1 MDTSSTPMAS
11 TGHTSIR
18 VLVVTPGLIRGGVET
33 HVLLLI
39 RAFSGSDVRIQLAT
53 LYDGWLAAEASRL
66 GVRTHIMKKRF
77 RGDPRTVFRLGRI
90 IKREGID
97 IVHTHMVGGNLYGRI
112 AGRLAGVRGIVST
125 LHYGSPLG
133 VAPHDEDWTHA
144 LVLKLDYLM
153 GRMSHVLIATS
164 EAVRQQLV
172 AGGMAAHRAVTIRN
186 AVDVDRMQQGESGRL
201 EVRREFGLPP
211 EVPVIGIV
219 GRLVPVKRFD
229 LFLRAAHR
237 VATSRPDA
245 VFMIVGDGALRGD
258 LEAQA
263 AGLGLAGRVIFAGFR
278 EDIARVVASI
288 DLVVMC
294 SDSETTPY
302 AVSEAMAMGKPVV
315 ATAVGGVPEQ
325 VESGREGLLC
335 PPDDEEKLAA
345 AIIQLLADQRLREEM
360 GRNAR
365 RKAQEEF
372 SIAAMAGRLRRLY
385 EEILEGKTRA

>member
-1 MDTSSTPMAS
+1 MDTPNTSFAS
-11 TGHTSIR
+11 TERTPIQ

-39 RAFSGSDVRIQLAT
+39 RAFAGSNVRIQLAT

-66 GVRTHIMKKRF
+66 GVRTHILKKRF
-77 RGDPRTVFRLGRI
+77 RGDPRTIFRLATI

-97 IVHTHMVGGNLYGRI
+97 IVHTHMVGGNLYGRL

-133 VAPHDEDWTHA
+133 VAPLDEDWSHA
-144 LVLKLDYLM
+144 LVLKLDYMM
-153 GRMSHVLIATS
+153 GRMSNVLIATS
-164 EAVRQQLV
+164 DAVRQHLM
-172 AGGMAAHRAVTIRN
+172 AGGVASQRVVAIRN
-186 AVDVDRMQQGESGRL
+186 AIDVDRMQNGVSGRM
-201 EVRREFGLPP
+201 EVRREFGLSDEIPL
-211 EVPVIGIV
+211 VGTT

-229 LFLRAAHR
+229 LFLRAARR
-237 VATSRPDA
+237 VAACRPDA
-245 VFMIVGDGALRGD
+245 VFMIVGDGALRPE

-278 EDIARVVASI
+278 EDMARVLAAL

-325 VESGREGLLC
+325 IESGREGLLC
-335 PPDDEEKLAA
+335 PPNDEEKLAEA
-345 AIIQLLADQRLREEM
+345 VIRLLADPRLREEM

-372 SIAAMAGRLRRLY
+372 SLAAMARRLRGLY
-385 EEILEGKTRA
+385 MDILEKKR